1 MSKRFNISAA
11 LNVSY
16 GQGYFLIS
24 DFSLPTFFLDRGG
37 LSTKPFAKTLDK
49 KKRRAKSAHKEI
61 SIERNRP
68 YTITSTAQ
76 QGKLYKTRYTHIAYI
91 VDSIELE
98 DCAVWI
104 YHKSRWNAHSSTRR
118 GCCCCRPLECF
129 HHRFLNIIFLP
140 F

>member
-1 MSKRFNISAA
+1 LIEVDCLRNHLPKR
-11 LNVSY
+11 L
-16 GQGYFLIS
+16 
-24 DFSLPTFFLDRGG
+24 TR
-37 LSTKPFAKTLDK
+37 K
-49 KKRRAKSAHKEI
+49 RAKSAHKEI
-61 SIERNRP
+61 SIERNRL

>member
-49 KKRRAKSAHKEI
+49 KKGQV
-61 SIERNRP
+61 
-68 YTITSTAQ
+68 ST
-76 QGKLYKTRYTHIAYI
+76 QG
-91 VDSIELE
+91 
-98 DCAVWI
+98 
-104 YHKSRWNAHSSTRR
+104 N
-118 GCCCCRPLECF
+118 F
-129 HHRFLNIIFLP
+129 N
-140 F
+140 

>member
-1 MSKRFNISAA
+1 MDKDIF
-11 LNVSY
+11 L
-16 GQGYFLIS
+16 FLILS
-24 DFSLPTFFLDRGG
+24 FQLSFLIEVDCLRNHLPKRLTRKREGPSHTRKFQLKETDSILLRQ
-37 LSTKPFAKTLDK
+37 LHSKVNYT
-49 KKRRAKSAHKEI
+49 RRAIHI
-61 SIERNRP
+61 
-68 YTITSTAQ
+68 
-76 QGKLYKTRYTHIAYI
+76 THIAYSR
-91 VDSIELE
+91 DSIELE